1 MFDTEMLF
9 PAFLLLVAIAF
20 AVYNRFSL
28 RYYNYRTGDLP
39 EGVVVCIL
47 CKGTTLIHILS
58 DGEGYSKPKIIEKE
72 SAACGFADYQ

>member
-1 MFDTEMLF
+1 MDITMLF
-9 PAFLLLVAIAF
+9 PAFLLLAAIVF
-20 AVYNRFSL
+20 AVWQRYYM
-28 RYYNYRTGDLP
+28 RYYNYHTGDLP